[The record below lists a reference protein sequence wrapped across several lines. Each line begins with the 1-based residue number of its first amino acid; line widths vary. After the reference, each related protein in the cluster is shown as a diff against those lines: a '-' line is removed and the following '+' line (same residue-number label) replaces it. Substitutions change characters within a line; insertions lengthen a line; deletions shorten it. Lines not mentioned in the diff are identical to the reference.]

1 MQKPGDPSIQ
11 SFSLPLTTL
20 PNPTEN
26 RDSESD
32 GLLDV
37 VIKYRQSK
45 LVLPQI
51 HRVNE
56 NTTDMNT
63 QVCLTIEV
71 IRACGLKVYNRHFH
85 VLRFFLLRSSSIGG
99 INSWWLTFCILL
111 RIVEASKFCSIA
123 YSS

>member
-56 NTTDMNT
+56 NTADMNT

-71 IRACGLKVYNRHFH
+71 IRACGLKVYIIHIFMSSA
-85 VLRFFLLRSSSIGG
+85 FFLTKALP
-99 INSWWLTFCILL
+99 L
-111 RIVEASKFCSIA
+111 
-123 YSS
+123 